1 MLNTLNIGK
10 YIYGSLTNENSGIT
24 CKSYPL
30 VADNN
35 AKYPFII
42 YRRLNLQSSNS
53 KDYIFE
59 DVVTVEIIVVSDKYA
74 VGIDLAQKIRK
85 IFERQSVTFDDIEIN
100 DGIIILA
107 TEEFN
112 DNAYVQRMQF
122 QFKIQ
127 KINI

>member
-1 MLNTLNIGK
+1 M
-10 YIYGSLTNENSGIT
+10 
-24 CKSYPL
+24 
-30 VADNN
+30 
-35 AKYPFII
+35 
-42 YRRLNLQSSNS
+42 NLQSSSS
-53 KDYIFE
+53 KDGIFE
-59 DVVTVEIIVVSDKYA
+59 DVVAVEIIVVSDKYA

-85 IFERQSVTFDDIEIN
+85 IFERQSVRFDNIEIN